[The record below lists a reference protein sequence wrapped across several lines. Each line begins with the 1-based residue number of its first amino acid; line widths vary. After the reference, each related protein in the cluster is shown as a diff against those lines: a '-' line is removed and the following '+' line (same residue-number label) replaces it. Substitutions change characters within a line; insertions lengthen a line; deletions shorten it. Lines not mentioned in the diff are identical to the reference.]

1 MIMGWRIVAGA
12 LLLISLAGTGY
23 AAEEIPGI
31 LAGLKNR
38 YGSLS
43 GMNVP
48 YTREVI
54 TRTMTM
60 LPGKLK
66 GDTAEGTLF
75 FMPPFY
81 FKLDQQKPE
90 HEVLVSD
97 GEKIWWFVPLK
108 SLVTI
113 YPFRKFGKEF
123 ILLSDVLRGLSEVGE
138 RFLTA
143 LVPSEAGKDTYGLEL
158 RPEPPW
164 EDIDRIILTITRDF
178 RIAVV
183 TIHHIIG
190 GITRFERGELKAQSD
205 FPDGFFKF
213 TAPQGVKV
221 VQEGD

>member
-1 MIMGWRIVAGA
+1 MWWRTVAGT

-23 AAEEIPGI
+23 CAEEVSDI

-38 YGSLS
+38 YGNLAGIS
-43 GMNVP
+43 VP

-66 GDTAEGTLF
+66 GDMAEGSLF
-75 FMPPFY
+75 FRPPFN

-90 HEVLVSD
+90 HELLLSD
-97 GEKIWWFVPLK
+97 GEKIWWFVPSK

-138 RFLTA
+138 KFVTA
-143 LVPSEAGKDTYGLEL
+143 LVPSEGGKDTYGLEL

-164 EDIDRIILTITRDF
+164 EDIDRIVLTITGDF
-178 RIAVV
+178 RIAGV
-183 TIHHIIG
+183 TIHNMIG
-190 GITRFERGELKAQSD
+190 GITRFELGELKAQPD
-205 FPDGFFKF
+205 FPDGFFRF
-213 TAPQGVKV
+213 NVPQGVKTI
-221 VQEGD
+221 QEGD